1 MGIERQKMK
10 DEDFAKMI
18 LGMMEAR
25 EKERMLGIRV
35 LIIAHNAYKFQGCA
49 QIYRNYLPQHI
60 AIHVRKQYLAELN
73 RKERVDEMRR
83 AIAIDFDG
91 CICQSK
97 YPEIGEPNW
106 HVIEEAKK
114 EQEAGAGL
122 ILWTCRAGK
131 ELDAAIAA
139 CKEWGLNFDTVNQS
153 LPEWIEAWGS
163 DSRKVGADEYWDDKA
178 VIADTTC
185 ILRSATCYQ
194 RKNK

>member
-114 EQEAGAGL
+114 EQAAGAGL

-139 CKEWGLNFDTVNQS
+139 CKEWGLNFDAVNQS

>member
-1 MGIERQKMK
+1 
-10 DEDFAKMI
+10 
-18 LGMMEAR
+18 
-25 EKERMLGIRV
+25 
-35 LIIAHNAYKFQGCA
+35 
-49 QIYRNYLPQHI
+49 
-60 AIHVRKQYLAELN
+60 
-73 RKERVDEMRR
+73 MRR

-139 CKEWGLNFDTVNQS
+139 SKEWGLNFDTVNQS

>member
-1 MGIERQKMK
+1 M
-10 DEDFAKMI
+10 
-18 LGMMEAR
+18 
-25 EKERMLGIRV
+25 
-35 LIIAHNAYKFQGCA
+35 N
-49 QIYRNYLPQHI
+49 
-60 AIHVRKQYLAELN
+60 
-73 RKERVDEMRR
+73 EMRR
-83 AIAIDFDG
+83 AIAVDFDG

-114 EQEAGAGL
+114 EQAAGAGL

-139 CKEWGLNFDTVNQS
+139 CKEWGLNFDAVNQS
-153 LPEWIEAWGS
+153 LPEWIEAWVS

-185 ILRSATCYQ
+185 ILRSSTCYKK
-194 RKNK
+194 KNMGEQDEK

>member
-1 MGIERQKMK
+1 MQ
-10 DEDFAKMI
+10 
-18 LGMMEAR
+18 
-25 EKERMLGIRV
+25 
-35 LIIAHNAYKFQGCA
+35 
-49 QIYRNYLPQHI
+49 
-60 AIHVRKQYLAELN
+60 
-73 RKERVDEMRR
+73 R

-185 ILRSATCYQ
+185 ILRSATCYNK
-194 RKNK
+194 RKNA

>member
-1 MGIERQKMK
+1 
-10 DEDFAKMI
+10 
-18 LGMMEAR
+18 
-25 EKERMLGIRV
+25 
-35 LIIAHNAYKFQGCA
+35 
-49 QIYRNYLPQHI
+49 
-60 AIHVRKQYLAELN
+60 
-73 RKERVDEMRR
+73 MRR

-139 CKEWGLNFDTVNQS
+139 CKEWGLNFDTVNQTCAFVWIKKNRKS
-153 LPEWIEAWGS
+153 NTNFWGMGAYTRANAEICLLGVTPGFKPAAQIKNHAVHQVIESPVEEHSKKPEETRRRIVKLLGDVPRIELFARQRSPGWDAWGNEI
-163 DSRKVGADEYWDDKA
+163 GEQDEK
-178 VIADTTC
+178 
-185 ILRSATCYQ
+185 
-194 RKNK
+194 

>member
-1 MGIERQKMK
+1 MPRSETWRVSNGQRTACHCEVAGCGKA
-10 DEDFAKMI
+10 FATS
-18 LGMMEAR
+18 
-25 EKERMLGIRV
+25 KERM
-35 LIIAHNAYKFQGCA
+35 
-49 QIYRNYLPQHI
+49 
-60 AIHVRKQYLAELN
+60 
-73 RKERVDEMRR
+73 DEMRR

-114 EQEAGAGL
+114 EQATGAGL

-139 CKEWGLNFDTVNQS
+139 CKEWGLNFDAVNQS

>member
-1 MGIERQKMK
+1 MAAI
-10 DEDFAKMI
+10 I
-18 LGMMEAR
+18 LLVASCGKTEQNPLLSNFDTPHQTPPFG
-25 EKERMLGIRV
+25 KI
-35 LIIAHNAYKFQGCA
+35 K
-49 QIYRNYLPQHI
+49 
-60 AIHVRKQYLAELN
+60 AEHY
-73 RKERVDEMRR
+73 EP
-83 AIAIDFDG
+83 AFD
-91 CICQSK
+91 
-97 YPEIGEPNW
+97 
-106 HVIEEAKK
+106 VAIEEAKK
-114 EQEAGAGL
+114 EQAAGAGL

>member
-1 MGIERQKMK
+1 
-10 DEDFAKMI
+10 
-18 LGMMEAR
+18 
-25 EKERMLGIRV
+25 
-35 LIIAHNAYKFQGCA
+35 
-49 QIYRNYLPQHI
+49 
-60 AIHVRKQYLAELN
+60 
-73 RKERVDEMRR
+73 MRR

-114 EQEAGAGL
+114 EQAAGAGL

-139 CKEWGLNFDTVNQS
+139 CKEWGLNFDAVNQS

-163 DSRKVGADEYWDDKA
+163 DSRKVGADES
-178 VIADTTC
+178 TTWEKRLSRWRRK
-185 ILRSATCYQ
+185 IKRWLALSAGRSLRRLKMRSRTMASFDSTKESSATEE
-194 RKNK
+194 RTLW

>member
-1 MGIERQKMK
+1 
-10 DEDFAKMI
+10 
-18 LGMMEAR
+18 
-25 EKERMLGIRV
+25 
-35 LIIAHNAYKFQGCA
+35 
-49 QIYRNYLPQHI
+49 
-60 AIHVRKQYLAELN
+60 
-73 RKERVDEMRR
+73 MRR

-114 EQEAGAGL
+114 EQAAGAGL

-131 ELDAAIAA
+131 ELD
-139 CKEWGLNFDTVNQS
+139 
-153 LPEWIEAWGS
+153 
-163 DSRKVGADEYWDDKA
+163 
-178 VIADTTC
+178 TTC

>member
-1 MGIERQKMK
+1 
-10 DEDFAKMI
+10 
-18 LGMMEAR
+18 
-25 EKERMLGIRV
+25 
-35 LIIAHNAYKFQGCA
+35 
-49 QIYRNYLPQHI
+49 
-60 AIHVRKQYLAELN
+60 
-73 RKERVDEMRR
+73 MRR

-97 YPEIGEPNW
+97 YPEIGEPNL
-106 HVIEEAKK
+106 
-114 EQEAGAGL
+114 Q
-122 ILWTCRAGK
+122 
-131 ELDAAIAA
+131 AAIAA
-139 CKEWGLNFDTVNQS
+139 SSSLPALQVHRIRPAPAACSFLASSITCKEWGLNFDAVNQS

>member
-1 MGIERQKMK
+1 
-10 DEDFAKMI
+10 
-18 LGMMEAR
+18 
-25 EKERMLGIRV
+25 
-35 LIIAHNAYKFQGCA
+35 
-49 QIYRNYLPQHI
+49 
-60 AIHVRKQYLAELN
+60 
-73 RKERVDEMRR
+73 MRR

-194 RKNK
+194 RKNICQIKNTPRSMLILRGHIASVEPAQRAGAMPRSIITP